1 MYTERDYLMHFG
13 ILGQRWGIRRFRN
26 ADGSLTNAGKKR
38 YANAMKEFD
47 VRNPSKKVSKM
58 RATAMDQLNQYKFWS
73 DENTKKATADIDK
86 VSSIKDKN
94 KKIAKQREC
103 LMKAGTDP
111 GYHEAYANKIL
122 NVYKTN
128 DKLYQ
133 EHKKLQSEG
142 IEALSTMLTSKRDP
156 QSQEKRRKAFDD
168 MEKRNAEHRRRMLKA
183 IGHEPDDISESL
195 FSNILYNRGY

>member
-26 ADGSLTNAGKKR
+26 ADGSLTDAGKKR

-47 VRNPSKKVSKM
+47 VRNPSEKVSKM

-128 DKLYQ
+128 DKLYE
-133 EHKKLQSEG
+133 EHKQLQNDG
-142 IEALSTMLTSKRDP
+142 INALSTMFAISRGQD
-156 QSQEKRRKAFDD
+156 ERRKAFDD
-168 MEKRNAEHRRRMLKA
+168 LEKRNAKHLRNILKA

-195 FSNILYNRGY
+195 FANILYHRGY

>member
-26 ADGSLTNAGKKR
+26 ADGSLTAAGKKR
-38 YANAMKEFD
+38 YANVMKESD
-47 VRNPSKKVSKM
+47 VRNPSEKVSKM
-58 RATAMDQLNQYKFWS
+58 LATATEQLNQYKFWS

-86 VSSIKDKN
+86 VSLIKDKN

-111 GYHEAYANKIL
+111 GYHEAYSNKIL
-122 NVYKTN
+122 NAYKTN
-128 DKLYQ
+128 DKLYE
-133 EHKKLQSEG
+133 EHKQLQNDG
-142 IEALSTMLTSKRDP
+142 INALSTMFAVARGKD
-156 QSQEKRRKAFDD
+156 ERRKAFDD
-168 MEKRNAEHRRRMLKA
+168 MEKRNAKHRRNMLKA

-195 FSNILYNRGY
+195 LANILYNRSY